1 MTNLPVRDKKI
12 NAYLDGGKSLV
23 CKVPHLN
30 GDYLQ
35 DSISKAIEMSGG
47 LEKTIHPGDSVILKP
62 NFNCA
67 EPTPLSTSKDFL
79 AAVIEILQDYG
90 VKVTVGEMSGRAAWP
105 TEEVVEQL
113 KIIPMLNRY
122 GVKFINFAHDEWVTL
137 DINSENWKE
146 LHVPR
151 TIYESDHRIYL
162 PNMRCH
168 SSARYTG
175 ALKLGVGWISPDDR
189 EILHSDKTLTESRVG
204 ELNLAFQPD
213 FVIMDAR
220 RSTIEWAGRG
230 DYVYP
235 NLIMAS
241 GDMVA
246 IDTEAVKILKQY
258 PAENRIRIPLEE
270 MKMLTSAQ
278 KYGLGSMDYTVKEAP
293 ANLATRQRNNLD
305 PAAIAVMNDL

>member
-1 MTNLPVRDKKI
+1 MTNLPVRDKKK
-12 NAYLDGGKSLV
+12 NVYLEGGKSLV

-35 DSISKAIEMSGG
+35 DSISKAIEMLGG
-47 LEKTIHPGDSVILKP
+47 FEKTIHPGDSVILKP

-67 EPTPLSTSKDFL
+67 EPTPLSTAKDFL

-90 VKVTVGEMSGRAAWP
+90 VKVTVGEMCGRAAWP

-122 GVKFINFAHDEWVTL
+122 GVKFVNFAHDEWLTL
-137 DINSENWKE
+137 DINSDNWKE

-151 TIYESDHRIYL
+151 TIYESEHRIYL

-189 EILHSDKTLTESRVG
+189 EILHSDKTLTESRIG

-258 PAENRIRIPLEE
+258 PAKNRIRIPLEE

-278 KYGLGSMDYTVKEAP
+278 KYGLGSMDYAVKEAP
-293 ANLATRQRNNLD
+293 ANLATKHRSNLD